1 MAHPENSKSQTTAQ
15 LPALTPIDFGACE
28 PGLCHLFR
36 IRDEASMAHGLELAQ
51 ALVEGM
57 YQLSSKVAD
66 SINSF
71 DDAKRSEVRA
81 LAFLAETIAAL
92 TCGARLAIIKA
103 GGDQ

>member
-1 MAHPENSKSQTTAQ
+1 
-15 LPALTPIDFGACE
+15 
-28 PGLCHLFR
+28 
-36 IRDEASMAHGLELAQ
+36 
-51 ALVEGM
+51 M